1 MAVET
6 VGSLSQATF
15 IRTSPFRSY
24 EADEWL
30 YWIMSQVNL
39 FPDRKRNADMIQPI
53 VNTVTKKLKGFEW
66 PIEILRPRGD
76 GEHKAGD
83 PYLFSPEAVH
93 TKGFSKPKGYAETG
107 EIPTD
112 DVEISMAATD
122 SPEGVKYLTRF
133 MESKD
138 YVQRQ
143 EIARDLSA
151 ATQVNANKIEA
162 LSPLV
167 DTSGTTFTVDP
178 AVAGQAA
185 WVSTVIDNL
194 TTKRWT
200 IPQHRRE
207 VRRHR
212 QRHSAIIPVAF
223 CGHDVY
229 DQVEDEMDA
238 KTDKTVDLR
247 SFFRLDS
254 RVDDMKKGE
263 MNPISD
269 SEIPGLMVK
278 GVLYI
283 ADDRWDQ
290 AQPTTILFPELTA
303 MFLFA
308 HAAQNPKSM
317 GPKDVSLEAAI
328 DATRFLVKRQVFMVD
343 YARWRHMKVK
353 NTKIA

>member
-1 MAVET
+1 
-6 VGSLSQATF
+6 
-15 IRTSPFRSY
+15 
-24 EADEWL
+24 
-30 YWIMSQVNL
+30 
-39 FPDRKRNADMIQPI
+39 
-53 VNTVTKKLKGFEW
+53 
-66 PIEILRPRGD
+66 
-76 GEHKAGD
+76 
-83 PYLFSPEAVH
+83 
-93 TKGFSKPKGYAETG
+93 
-107 EIPTD
+107 
-112 DVEISMAATD
+112 
-122 SPEGVKYLTRF
+122 
-133 MESKD
+133 
-138 YVQRQ
+138 
-143 EIARDLSA
+143 
-151 ATQVNANKIEA
+151 
-162 LSPLV
+162 
-167 DTSGTTFTVDP
+167 
-178 AVAGQAA
+178 
-185 WVSTVIDNL
+185 
-194 TTKRWT
+194 
-200 IPQHRRE
+200 
-207 VRRHR
+207 
-212 QRHSAIIPVAF
+212 
-223 CGHDVY
+223 
-229 DQVEDEMDA
+229 MDA